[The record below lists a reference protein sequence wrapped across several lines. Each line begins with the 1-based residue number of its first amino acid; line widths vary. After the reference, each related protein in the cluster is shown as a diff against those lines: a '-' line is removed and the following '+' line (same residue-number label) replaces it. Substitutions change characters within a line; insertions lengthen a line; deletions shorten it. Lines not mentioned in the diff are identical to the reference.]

1 MRAKRDSIEAV
12 TIEGI
17 AQKYGLPHIGND
29 IVLMPSLRALSA
41 VMEARRLSLCL
52 FIGVCTDGVVTLTVN
67 GHKRAAVSNN
77 VMVLSEES
85 VVYEM
90 RFSDDFDGM
99 GVFISYKLLQ
109 DVLRDVHNMSE
120 LFLLTHNYPVF
131 ELYREETL
139 EMKGF
144 FEAINKRVKRTN
156 HRHRFEVVRLL
167 ILTMIYDLSE
177 AIDRT
182 VTSQPKDERQ
192 TRSERIFVE
201 FLQRVRGNFRSQR
214 QVQWYAGE
222 MGITPKYLSEVVSN
236 VSRRSPNEWIDKYVT
251 AEMRNQLRHTDKR
264 ISEIAEEMNFTS
276 QSFFGK
282 YFKDNVGISPTEYRN
297 GEEPKK

>member
-1 MRAKRDSIEAV
+1 
-12 TIEGI
+12 
-17 AQKYGLPHIGND
+17 
-29 IVLMPSLRALSA
+29 MPSLRALSA